1 MDKKQISLQV
11 YSARNFKPYDNIFKF
26 LSEQG
31 MQNVELFEVE
41 AFDETKDLLKKYD
54 LTSKSSHIGFDTLKN
69 TNEIISSLKK
79 LNVKHAIIP
88 CPVGKPG

>member
-41 AFDETKDLLKKYD
+41 AFD
-54 LTSKSSHIGFDTLKN
+54 
-69 TNEIISSLKK
+69 
-79 LNVKHAIIP
+79 
-88 CPVGKPG
+88 